1 MLKPCQNTSDVIM
14 LKYCQNTSIFRNCPT
29 RTRTTSFL
37 RPLRFV
43 TRGQKE
49 DFWASENSSGGGG
62 PFPGRVWKYATQPR
76 NIYKVLPTK
85 WKTSWVKKAG
95 YYLRDSSRRCNQM
108 VQSDFDW
115 MFASGHNTSKTKA
128 WNGRNIP
135 LVWCLLRHPT
145 WEISHLLKKPSPFIE
160 ILRQSM

>member
-1 MLKPCQNTSDVIM
+1 MQLKFWLKSGKITNSCNLKLFGVLLMACQSTILFSKHHHIKLLDEI
-14 LKYCQNTSIFRNCPT
+14 CI
-29 RTRTTSFL
+29 
-37 RPLRFV
+37 
-43 TRGQKE
+43 
-49 DFWASENSSGGGG
+49 GGH
-62 PFPGRVWKYATQPR
+62 GRVWKYATQPR